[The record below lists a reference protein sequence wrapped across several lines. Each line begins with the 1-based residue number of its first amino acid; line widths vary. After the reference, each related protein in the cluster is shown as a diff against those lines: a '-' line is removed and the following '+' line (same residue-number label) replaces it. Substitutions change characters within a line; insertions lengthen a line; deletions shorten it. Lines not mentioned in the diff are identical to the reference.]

1 MAVIFVHGVNNRME
15 DPDYEAQRNI
25 IAGFL
30 KRYLAGVRING
41 KSLAIFDPAFP
52 YWGNLGVSFAWQMQ
66 SLPSGEMDALGSA
79 VDPALR
85 PLVSYL
91 HDALPDPKTAVDEPL
106 VALARQSFPRA
117 IDLLSEVVTQTAPPN
132 DAAMVGRFVVEA
144 QIYASRFEP
153 PRPPPNWLAAVS
165 TDQQFCSQLLCEISQ
180 STTDEQAL
188 GGAFGAIG
196 NRIAAGVVQLKMA
209 TQAAARTVL
218 DRTGNFASTEILGWS
233 RQSLNAN
240 LGRFFG
246 DIFVYMDERGTRE
259 APGRIP
265 TFLLSE
271 WDKAIAATP
280 GEPLI
285 IMGHSLGG
293 VISYDLLTHF
303 RPELQVDLFVSV
315 GSQVSHFEEMKR
327 FRCSRP
333 DIPGAGGPRVPKWPN
348 IKHWI
353 NVYDV
358 VDIFS
363 YSCKSIFDSVD
374 DFYYDTKTY
383 VIKSHGAYLK
393 QARYYERLRDR
404 INKLP
409 AV

>member
-1 MAVIFVHGVNNRME
+1 
-15 DPDYEAQRNI
+15 
-25 IAGFL
+25 
-30 KRYLAGVRING
+30 
-41 KSLAIFDPAFP
+41 
-52 YWGNLGVSFAWQMQ
+52 
-66 SLPSGEMDALGSA
+66 
-79 VDPALR
+79 
-85 PLVSYL
+85 
-91 HDALPDPKTAVDEPL
+91 
-106 VALARQSFPRA
+106 
-117 IDLLSEVVTQTAPPN
+117 
-132 DAAMVGRFVVEA
+132 
-144 QIYASRFEP
+144 
-153 PRPPPNWLAAVS
+153 
-165 TDQQFCSQLLCEISQ
+165 
-180 STTDEQAL
+180 
-188 GGAFGAIG
+188 
-196 NRIAAGVVQLKMA
+196 VVQLKMA

-363 YSCKSIFDSVD
+363 YSCKSIFDAVD